1 VPYSKQT
8 FTYSGGDRTFTIA
21 LALGYIKEADIQV
34 YVAGEVDGEGAQT
47 YRTFTFD
54 SEFVVNVTEALDNP
68 STVTV
73 ERTVDPDAFEI
84 DFEDGDDVTNRNVM
98 IAFRQNFHLMQEILD
113 GRVDGIDIDARA
125 TDAETAATASAASA
139 AEAAASAA
147 LIDSDEVIVRDGSV
161 DFTGTITGVAP
172 TSDLHLSTKKYV
184 DDSVGGGGVMLLDGS
199 QQMTAAMNLKAA
211 TDPTADD
218 HAARK
223 KYVDDQIVAGVAAKA
238 NLASPTLTGTPLTPT
253 AAPGTNN
260 TQIASTAYADAAAGI
275 GMVAITT
282 AAPSTSASIA
292 FTDLEDYIGL
302 MVTFEDVDSTGEID
316 VTFSDDNGV
325 SYETSYLEWY
335 ITDGGDGGAAGTSSW
350 CIPPEPT

>member
-1 VPYSKQT
+1 
-8 FTYSGGDRTFTIA
+8 
-21 LALGYIKEADIQV
+21 
-34 YVAGEVDGEGAQT
+34 
-47 YRTFTFD
+47 
-54 SEFVVNVTEALDNP
+54 
-68 STVTV
+68 
-73 ERTVDPDAFEI
+73 
-84 DFEDGDDVTNRNVM
+84 M